1 MNLPKRHY
9 DESRAAARR
18 KQVLDAAETC
28 FLRQGF
34 HGTSMAAISRAAGM
48 SVGHIYNYFNSK
60 EAVIAAMCE
69 REMTRLLAR
78 FQAMAASRDHFVGEL
93 KALLRERIAE
103 ETDSGCGALLRDL
116 AAEMGR
122 NETIT
127 RAIQDFD
134 RRMRRELSDLCRLH
148 EPTLSQ
154 RTVAARVEILL
165 VLLDGY
171 GMRGVVNPDID
182 IAAYT
187 EEIEALVET
196 LFSEGGKAV

>member
-18 KQVLDAAETC
+18 KRVLDAAETC

-69 REMTRLLAR
+69 REMTRLLGR

-103 ETDSGCGALLRDL
+103 DADAGCGALSRDL
-116 AAEMGR
+116 QAEMGR
-122 NETIT
+122 NEVLTH
-127 RAIQDFD
+127 AIQDFD
-134 RRMRRELSDLCRLH
+134 RRIREELGGLCRLH
-148 EPTLSQ
+148 NPDLPAPAI
-154 RTVAARVEILL
+154 AARIEVLL
-165 VLLDGY
+165 VLLHGY

-182 IAAYT
+182 MAAYA
-187 EEIEALVET
+187 EEVEALIET
-196 LFSEGGKAV
+196 LFSGGGRGA